1 MDINII
7 YLFLLMVSGG
17 AIASYICC
25 VVERDKSLTFD
36 RSKCNFCNKEL
47 SLKELLPIIS
57 YLTLKGKCQC
67 KKKIFLINIYILKY
81 F

>member
-7 YLFLLMVSGG
+7 YLLLLMVSGG

-25 VVERDKSLTFD
+25 AVERDTYLSFD
-36 RSKCNFCNKEL
+36 RSKCNFCHKEL

-57 YLTLKGKCQC
+57 YLTLKGKCNA

>member
-47 SLKELLPIIS
+47 SFRTVTNNFLPYIKRKVS
-57 YLTLKGKCQC
+57 MQ
-67 KKKIFLINIYILKY
+67 KKYSL
-81 F
+81 